1 MHCHVSSLILLVFA
15 SFADA
20 QERFFPEATSGT
32 GKVSYVNG
40 FPVIELAGTPEEI
53 GAQYGE
59 LVLKP
64 AKPLT
69 GRVDGYM
76 KQIGWEKVFPTMV
89 KLSGVVFVNIP
100 PAQQKEMTAAVKIAG
115 VEKNLVTALN
125 LIPDLAKLGGCSTLV
140 VEPKRSNTDG
150 PLFGRNLDWPPFEGL
165 PEYTVVIVFK
175 PKGKQA
181 FAAVTF
187 PVLFGCLSGMNEAG
201 LSLAINEITASKDK
215 SVSRNLAGTPM
226 MMLFRQILEE
236 CKTIDE
242 AEAMLKKADRTT
254 WFCLTLCDTKS
265 SCVLEVTPK
274 NIVRRSAVQD
284 VTCCTNHFRTDGL
297 SVTKKCP
304 RYDTLKAI
312 QAGGKKLGVPDVFAA
327 LGEVRQGNHTVQS
340 MVFEPKALTVHVS
353 KGTGTKSATE
363 IPLTKIDLKPFFKNN

>member
-1 MHCHVSSLILLVFA
+1 MTTRFALYGLIVFA
-15 SFADA
+15 GLGQA
-20 QERFFPEATSGT
+20 QDRLFSESKSGK
-32 GKVSYVNG
+32 GKVSYVG
-40 FPVIELAGTPEEI
+40 EIPVIELAGTPEEI

-64 AKPLT
+64 AKPLL

-89 KLSGVVFVNIP
+89 KFAGLVFVKFP
-100 PAQQKEMTAAVKIAG
+100 DEQQKEMNAAIKVAG
-115 VEKNLVTALN
+115 VDKNLMTALN
-125 LIPDLAKLGGCSTLV
+125 AIPDLAKLGGCSTLA
-140 VEPKRSNTDG
+140 VEPKRSGTDG

-165 PEYTVVIVFK
+165 PEYTTVIVFK
-175 PKGKQA
+175 PAGKQA

-187 PVLFGCLSGMNEAG
+187 PILFGCLSGMNEAG

-215 SVSRNLAGTPM
+215 SSVRNLAGTPM
-226 MMLFRQILEE
+226 MMLFRKILEE
-236 CKTIDE
+236 CKTINE
-242 AEAMLKKADRTT
+242 AEALLTKADRTT

-274 NIVRRSAVQD
+274 SVVRRSAVND
-284 VTCCTNHFRTDGL
+284 VTCCTNHFRTDEL

-304 RYDTLKAI
+304 RYETLEAI
-312 QAGGKKLGVPDVFAA
+312 QAGGKKLGVPDVYTA
-327 LGEVRQGNHTVQS
+327 LGDVCQKNHTVQS

-353 KGTGTKSATE
+353 KGTGAKSATE
-363 IPLTKIDLKPFFKNN
+363 TPLTKIDLKPYFAK

>member
-1 MHCHVSSLILLVFA
+1 MFRFALVGLVVVVGVV
-15 SFADA
+15 DA
-20 QERFFPEATSGT
+20 QERFFPEAAAGK
-32 GKVSYVNG
+32 GKVAYVNG

-100 PAQQKEMTAAVKIAG
+100 PDQQKEITAAVKIAG
-115 VEKNLVTALN
+115 VEKNLLTALN
-125 LIPDLAKLGGCSTLV
+125 MIPDLAKLGGCSTLV

-215 SVSRNLAGTPM
+215 SVSHNLAGTPM

-274 NIVRRSAVQD
+274 NVARRSAVRD

-297 SVTKKCP
+297 SVTKKCS
-304 RYDTLKAI
+304 RYDTLEAI
-312 QAGGKKLGVPDVFAA
+312 QAGGKKLGVPEVFAA
-327 LGEVRQGNHTVQS
+327 LGDVHQENHTVQS
-340 MVFEPKALTVHVS
+340 LVFEPKALTVHVS

-363 IPLTKIDLKPFFKNN
+363 IPLTKIDLKPFFGKN